1 MKKKK
6 YKNLY
11 EDVKTLATGFLNM
24 GLKDRKIAIIG
35 DNSYEIAVSY
45 LSIMCGVGVVVPIN
59 NKLSEDEIKKL
70 LEELQVNVIIFSE
83 KYRNI
88 INNLKEDTKV
98 DIYISIEN
106 DDLFSIKKI
115 MIDGKKS
122 LENNNNIFDEIQIKN
137 SDIIMIL
144 KSRKN
149 KANIIALSHK
159 NICSN
164 LMDIA
169 SVIEIYHEDVLLS
182 VFPISNIFGFT
193 LGFLYPI
200 YKGSSILLY
209 NSEKEIL
216 DDVKTHNISSIIAD
230 KKFFEEIYKELLNYK
245 NNKLNNISQSKFS
258 INSKRKAHKEMCKE
272 LKKLTKFFICGT
284 EILSEEIKQKLSKIE
299 IRCLQIYGGEETSPV
314 ISAENDKYERFN
326 SVGKILPSLQVKIE
340 KKDNDKIGEIIVKGN
355 SVIDKY
361 FVNNQDNV
369 VEDGWFHTGD
379 YGYFDKDNYLY
390 INK

>member
-1 MKKKK
+1 MNERIHNYETINTIKEVLIKTVNNYSNNVFLKLRKNNKIEEKK

-245 NNKLNNISQSKFS
+245 NNKLNNIIQS
-258 INSKRKAHKEMCKE
+258 
-272 LKKLTKFFICGT
+272 
-284 EILSEEIKQKLSKIE
+284 
-299 IRCLQIYGGEETSPV
+299 
-314 ISAENDKYERFN
+314 
-326 SVGKILPSLQVKIE
+326 
-340 KKDNDKIGEIIVKGN
+340 
-355 SVIDKY
+355 
-361 FVNNQDNV
+361 
-369 VEDGWFHTGD
+369 
-379 YGYFDKDNYLY
+379 
-390 INK
+390 